1 MVSPPANGVVG
12 EWKIERTSDSVKAL
26 YVDHAGKMLGFAL
39 NGAATAERAALA
51 RELPPVLAG

>member
-1 MVSPPANGVVG
+1 
-12 EWKIERTSDSVKAL
+12 VKAL